1 VSVARVLPITT
12 SAGQGA
18 AWQHRA
24 VLVPRLAAAA
34 LLLAGAIWA
43 VPGLADDY
51 WLSAILVPFLILS
64 LAALGLNLL
73 TGFAGQLSVGT
84 AAFMATGAYT
94 AYNVAARLPDV
105 PLLVAFAA
113 GGLAAALLGAL
124 AGLPSGRIK
133 GFYLVVCTLA
143 VQFFVE
149 WAFTRF
155 RWFSGDNSSGQVAV
169 PALRLGGHLLDTPRA
184 HYWLVLGVVGALTW
198 VARNIAHSEL
208 GRRFLAVRDMDT
220 AAAVIGIPVLRT
232 KLLAFAISSFYCG
245 VAGALWGFVY
255 LGAFDPR
262 AWELSRSFQV
272 LFIIIIGGMGSLA
285 GSFVGA
291 AFMLLFPILMSRVAS
306 TLLSGTID
314 QGTLS
319 NYQKIVFGALIIFF
333 LIKEPLGLAS
343 VGRALWRRVRVW
355 PLRQW

>member
-1 VSVARVLPITT
+1 LFVIV
-12 SAGQGA
+12 
-18 AWQHRA
+18 
-24 VLVPRLAAAA
+24 AAAV
-34 LLLAGAIWA
+34 IPWA
-43 VPGLADDY
+43 ADEY

-94 AYNVAARLPDV
+94 AYNVASRLPGV
-105 PLLVAFAA
+105 PLLAAFAA
-113 GGLAAALLGAL
+113 GGLAAALLGML
-124 AGLPSGRIK
+124 AGLPSWRIK

-143 VQFFVE
+143 LQFFVE
-149 WAFTRF
+149 WLFTAF
-155 RWFSGDNSSGQVAV
+155 RWFSNDNSSGQVTV
-169 PALRLGGHLLDTPRA
+169 PALRIAGHDFGSPVG

-198 VARNIAHSEL
+198 LARNIVQSEL

-255 LGAFDPR
+255 LGSFDPR
-262 AWELSRSFQV
+262 AWELGRSFQV
-272 LFIIIIGGMGSLA
+272 LFVIIIGGMGSIL

-291 AFMLLFPILMSRVAS
+291 AFMLLLPILMSQLAS
-306 TLLSGTID
+306 GLLAGAVD
-314 QGTLS
+314 PGTLS
-319 NYQKIVFGALIIFF
+319 NYQKVVFGVLIIFF
-333 LIKEPLGLAS
+333 LIKEPQGLAS
-343 VGRALWRRVRVW
+343 IWRTLRRRAGVW

>member
-1 VSVARVLPITT
+1 
-12 SAGQGA
+12 
-18 AWQHRA
+18 
-24 VLVPRLAAAA
+24 
-34 LLLAGAIWA
+34 
-43 VPGLADDY
+43 
-51 WLSAILVPFLILS
+51 LVPFLILS

-94 AYNVAARLPDV
+94 AYNVATRVPAV

-113 GGLAAALLGAL
+113 GGVTAALLGVL
-124 AGLPSGRIK
+124 AGLPSRRIK

-149 WAFTRF
+149 WLFTRV

-169 PALRLGGHLLDTPRA
+169 PALHIAGRDLNDPRG
-184 HYWLVLGVVGALTW
+184 HYWLTLGVVGALTW
-198 VARNIAHSEL
+198 LARNIAHSEL

-262 AWELSRSFQV
+262 AWELSRSFQA
-272 LFIIIIGGMGSLA
+272 LFIIIIGGMGSIA

-291 AFMLLFPILMSRVAS
+291 AFMLLLPIAMNRAAAAVLA
-306 TLLSGTID
+306 GTVD
-314 QGTLS
+314 PGALS
-319 NYQKIVFGALIIFF
+319 NYQKIVFGVLIVFF
-333 LIKEPLGLAS
+333 LIKEPLGLS
-343 VGRALWRRVRVW
+343 GVGRTAWRRLRVW